1 MGTKRDAIKGRH
13 RLHQAGGF
21 PQSKLDMAKAGLP
34 EPQSRTGPV
43 ESGENDGD
51 THSLLD
57 RGTVGRGPLSPPK
70 RRILTYQGQR
80 LERGAYV
87 ERIWMN
93 G

>member
-1 MGTKRDAIKGRH
+1 MHERGSVGSIKRTGS
-13 RLHQAGGF
+13 
-21 PQSKLDMAKAGLP
+21 PTSKLDMAKAELP

-57 RGTVGRGPLSPPK
+57 RRTVGRGLLSPPK
-70 RRILTYQGQR
+70 GRILTYQEQR
-80 LERGAYV
+80 LEQGAYV
-87 ERIWMN
+87 EHIWMN

>member
-1 MGTKRDAIKGRH
+1 MGTKRDVEKGRR
-13 RLHQAGGF
+13 RLHQADGF
-21 PQSKLDMAKAGLP
+21 PQSKLDRAKAGLP
-34 EPQSRTGPV
+34 EPQGRTGPV

-57 RGTVGRGPLSPPK
+57 KGTVGRDPLSPPE

-80 LERGAYV
+80 PERGAYV

-93 G
+93 D

>member
-1 MGTKRDAIKGRH
+1 MRTKRDVIKGKH

-21 PQSKLDMAKAGLP
+21 PQSKLDMAKAALP
-34 EPQSRTGPV
+34 EPQGRTGIVP
-43 ESGENDGD
+43 SGENDGD

-57 RGTVGRGPLSPPK
+57 RGMVGRGPLSPPK

-87 ERIWMN
+87 ERTWMN
-93 G
+93 D